1 MTARSDLA
9 FALAALVPSTV
20 NLVDAP
26 PRNAAPP
33 FLAIAPGSPYV
44 RVSTVPGCTEEW
56 RLDVWCC
63 VSRESIFALDEQDAL
78 IDLVRQAVK
87 GMPYAL
93 WLGVNRANVSA
104 DDLAGVP
111 YLAAIAEVRVMV

>member
-1 MTARSDLA
+1 MTARTDLA
-9 FALAALVPSTV
+9 FALVALAPATV
-20 NLVDAP
+20 SVVDAP

-33 FLAIAPGSPYV
+33 FLAIAPGSPYI
-44 RVSTVPGCTEEW
+44 RKSTAPGCSEDW

-63 VSRESIFALDEQDAL
+63 VTRESVFALDEQDAL
-78 IDLVRQAVK
+78 IDLVRQAVD
-87 GMPYAL
+87 GMPHAL